1 MGLAEQKL
9 LQVISGQQLPK
20 VDKTKEGSIVDPLV
34 RVEIFGVRPDTTRQE
49 TSYVENNGE
58 TGQCWGGGGRSMTV
72 TFLTSCPSFSIVHV
86 TTILLPPPWEAVWN
100 RTKNQGL
107 DIFSL
112 NPGLSI
118 IRSSN

>member
-58 TGQCWGGGGRSMTV
+58 TGQCWGEVGG
-72 TFLTSCPSFSIVHV
+72 
-86 TTILLPPPWEAVWN
+86 A
-100 RTKNQGL
+100 
-107 DIFSL
+107 
-112 NPGLSI
+112 
-118 IRSSN
+118 